1 MNRLNNVKHIN
12 RAVILGNG
20 PSLTGFDFQKFNGF
34 DVFGMNVA
42 YRYWEQ
48 IGWYP
53 KYYSC
58 LDLVVGMHHKGAIE
72 EMIENS
78 NDLNIELFLLRDNLI
93 KELSV
98 KKNAHR
104 IVNFDSIRYSHPALE
119 YKRVTTG
126 SHTAAWATTLG
137 YKNVYLMGIDCN
149 YKQFVDGSKKVDGNI
164 LKIEKECENP
174 NYFFSGY
181 QQTGDKYNIPNPS
194 DDLHLISWK
203 EVSKL
208 ISDDVEILNANPKSA
223 LDVFN
228 FVDPKVIFQT
238 SEPIGSILNSKLLIF
253 DITQIGDG
261 TATGEIKANILR
273 KYPKNK
279 LLQVYRASDNHL
291 GVFQAHNGNL
301 SRYTK
306 GNFDQISQ
314 IIDNFSPDVVL
325 FRPTPNIANHNPFL
339 NDFATHT
346 INRLQRPIITWIMD
360 DWPEDLR
367 RNDPNQFAQM
377 DSLIRDLFFKSS
389 KNFSISDAMSK
400 CFQER
405 YGVEFEALANGV
417 NVNEWDTMKKE
428 TPSFPIRIRYCGAIA
443 ENMCLQSILRIAQA
457 IEEIADHYNVIF
469 EINTRFTIARILEHF
484 KNFKHTHF
492 TFEKYS
498 RNDYYQWLKNADISV
513 LAYNFDEASLNY
525 IRYSIANKA
534 PECLASG
541 AATLAF
547 GPEEA
552 ATIKHLKSSGAAVVI
567 SENNNQALKE
577 ELIRL
582 VSDKDYR
589 EKLAM
594 NAKNFVLKHHDLE
607 EIQQNFVDA
616 INSISSDSNN
626 HELSISNLRKPK
638 VIGFNNHND
647 LSKSYMFSGL
657 PSYIVQT
664 AEVQKTDALMFA
676 ALNPQVK
683 KAINVL
689 GLTDTRLAAKFAHL
703 YKTSFAT
710 KDELSRKFDPAEY
723 LKHNSDAL
731 EYAKKTATNIS
742 DDAELHS
749 RATIYFR
756 IYDKGIFNIINTG

>member
-1 MNRLNNVKHIN
+1 MNRINNAKNIN
-12 RAVILGNG
+12 TAVILGNG
-20 PSLTGFDFQKFNGF
+20 PSLKGFDFQNFKDF

-58 LDLVVGMHHKGAIE
+58 LDLVVGMHHKNAIE
-72 EMIENS
+72 EMIEYS
-78 NDLNIELFLLRDNLI
+78 DKLNIELFLLRDNLI
-93 KELSV
+93 KELSI

-104 IVNFDSIRYSHPALE
+104 IVNFDLIRHNHPALE

-126 SHTAAWATTLG
+126 SHTTAWATALG
-137 YKNVYLMGIDCN
+137 YKDIYLMGIDCN
-149 YKQFVDGSKKVDGNI
+149 YKQFVDGSKKVDGTV
-164 LKIEKECENP
+164 LEIEKECENP
-174 NYFFSGY
+174 NYFFKGY

-208 ISDDVEILNANPKSA
+208 IPDDVAILNANPKSA

-228 FVDPKVIFQT
+228 FVDPKVIFQKNKL
-238 SEPIGSILNSKLLIF
+238 SSPICHSKLLIF
-253 DITQIGDG
+253 DMTKIGDG
-261 TATGEIKANILR
+261 TATGEIKANILQE
-273 KYPKNK
+273 YPKSN
-279 LLQVYRASDNHL
+279 LLQVYRASDNQL
-291 GVFQAHNGNL
+291 GVFQAHNESL
-301 SRYTK
+301 SKFTINK
-306 GNFDQISQ
+306 FDQISQ
-314 IIDNFSPDVVL
+314 IIDNFNPDVIL

-346 INRLQRPIITWIMD
+346 INRIRCPLITWVMD

-367 RNDPNQFAQM
+367 INDPNQFAKM
-377 DSLIRDLFFKSS
+377 DSLIRDLFSKSS
-389 KNFSISDAMSK
+389 KNFSISDVMSK
-400 CFQER
+400 CFEER

-417 NVNEWDTMKKE
+417 NINEWDIMEKE
-428 TPSFPIRIRYCGAIA
+428 IPSLPIRIRYCGAIA

-457 IEEIADHYNVIF
+457 IEEIANHYNVIF
-469 EINTRFTIARILEHF
+469 EINTRFTIAKILEQF

-492 TFEKYS
+492 TFENYS
-498 RNDYYQWLKNADISV
+498 RHDYYQWLKNADIT
-513 LAYNFDEASLNY
+513 LLGYNFDEASLNY

-552 ATIKHLKSSGAAVVI
+552 ATIKHLKSSGSAAVVY
-567 SENNNQALKE
+567 ENDDQTLKD

-589 EKLAM
+589 EELAR
-594 NAKNFVLKHHDLE
+594 NARKFVLKHHNLI
-607 EIQQNFVDA
+607 EIQQRFIDV
-616 INSISSDSNN
+616 INSLTPNSSNTTPIMNNFRESKTTGLIISHSDM
-626 HELSISNLRKPK
+626 
-638 VIGFNNHND
+638 
-647 LSKSYMFSGL
+647 SKSHKFYSL
-657 PSYIVQT
+657 PSYVVQT
-664 AEVQKTDALMFA
+664 SEIQTTDALLFS
-676 ALNPQVK
+676 ALNPHIN
-683 KAINVL
+683 KAIKLL
-689 GLTDTRLAAKFAHL
+689 GITDTQLAAKFAHV

-710 KDELSRKFDPAEY
+710 KDELSRKFNPAEY
-723 LKHNSDAL
+723 LKHNPDAL
-731 EYAKKTATNIS
+731 KYAKKTATNTS
-742 DDAELHS
+742 DDAELHL

-756 IYDKGIFNIINTG
+756 THDKGISNI